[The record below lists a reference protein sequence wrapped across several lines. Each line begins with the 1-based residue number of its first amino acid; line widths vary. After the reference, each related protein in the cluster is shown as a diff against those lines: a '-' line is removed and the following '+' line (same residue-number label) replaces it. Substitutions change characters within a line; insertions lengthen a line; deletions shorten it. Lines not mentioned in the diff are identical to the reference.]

1 MNLYDGSEE
10 KETDCGQDGQQ
21 SRYHAQV
28 QPQAVDLIH
37 KFCNALRFCSE
48 KNVIPVTVPAY
59 NLRVCCGWWSTAL
72 GAEGV
77 FGVVVLVEGCPW
89 VSMS

>member
-48 KNVIPVTVPAY
+48 KNT
-59 NLRVCCGWWSTAL
+59 
-72 GAEGV
+72 EKK
-77 FGVVVLVEGCPW
+77 
-89 VSMS
+89 